1 MKKNEKTVNL
11 EELLKGI
18 VEASG
23 KVPVSGIR
31 VLVKKIPGTQDDKPV
46 CNQPADEPMH
56 VKSMPVKPATDK
68 PTTGCKD
75 EPANSGKDMPICIH
89 IDNVHIHMDESVTSN
104 YGPGALAGISSD
116 DDIDDEAFDE
126 ENCHSSCDHCG
137 EEEDPFDFD
146 EMLKSIHRHTGLCE
160 KIVLAVLSA
169 QNDYLETVYGKEV

>member
-31 VLVKKIPGTQDDKPV
+31 VLVKKIPVTRDDKPV
-46 CNQPADEPMH
+46 INQPTDEPM
-56 VKSMPVKPATDK
+56 SVKPATDK

-75 EPANSGKDMPICIH
+75 EPANSGKDTPICVH
-89 IDNVHIHMDESVTSN
+89 IGNIHIHMDDSVTSN
-104 YGPGALAGISSD
+104 YGPGTLAGISNDD

-126 ENCHSSCDHCG
+126 ENCHGSCEHCG

-146 EMLKSIHRHTGLCE
+146 EMLNSIRRHTGLCE

-169 QNDYLETVYGKEV
+169 QNDYLDTVYGKEV